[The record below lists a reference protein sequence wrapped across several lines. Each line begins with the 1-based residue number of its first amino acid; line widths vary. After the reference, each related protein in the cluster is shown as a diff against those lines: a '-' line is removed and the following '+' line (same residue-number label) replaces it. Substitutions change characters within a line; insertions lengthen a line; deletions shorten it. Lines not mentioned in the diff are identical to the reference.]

1 MQMVTFM
8 RVSGETTRLMAT
20 DPTLT
25 QMEQPMLVTGSTIN
39 NMVVELK
46 PGLMVPSMT
55 ANTSKERNMDAEL

>member
-1 MQMVTFM
+1 MQMVTSM
-8 RVSGETTRLMAT
+8 RASGEMTRLMAT

-25 QMEQPMLVTGSTIN
+25 QMEQPMLVTGSMIN